1 MLAHIVE
8 GTGAGAVV
16 LVRIIWLIAYAL
28 DDDKRWPRFRNLSLF
43 VVFLMLAIAAGWWLL
58 ADGGVQVL
66 LHDFG
71 QAGAAAR
78 PVAWRSARFLQDE

>member
-1 MLAHIVE
+1 VLAHIVE

-28 DDDKRWPRFRNLSLF
+28 DDDKRWARFRNLSLF
-43 VVFLMLAIAAGWWLL
+43 VVFLVLAIAAGWWLL
-58 ADGGVQVL
+58 ADGGIQIL

-71 QAGAAAR
+71 QAGTATS
-78 PVAWRSARFLQDE
+78 PVALALR